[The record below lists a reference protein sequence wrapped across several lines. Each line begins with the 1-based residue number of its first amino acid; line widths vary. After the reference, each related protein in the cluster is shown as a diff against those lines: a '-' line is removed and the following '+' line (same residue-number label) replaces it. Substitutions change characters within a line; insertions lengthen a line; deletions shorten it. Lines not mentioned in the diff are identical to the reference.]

1 MPPMPYNL
9 PIPQKLLAAGW
20 RAKVFDD
27 EGPETPHV
35 TIRYRTEHCWRV
47 SLRNQAF
54 LVPGGRWSEI
64 PAEIKQ
70 AIEEHLEEMGA
81 YWDARNPHNL
91 VEGDDDENNG

>member
-1 MPPMPYNL
+1 MDIIWGRNLIAVPPMPYNL
-9 PIPQKLLAAGW
+9 PIPQRLLAAGW
-20 RAKVFDD
+20 R
-27 EGPETPHV
+27 
-35 TIRYRTEHCWRV
+35 V
-47 SLRNQAF
+47 SLRSQGF

-70 AIEEHLEEMGA
+70 AIEDHLKEMRA